1 MRRVAAATT
10 LVVALA
16 APASTASGTTYPGRF
31 LTTVGGV
38 RVFASFLGGV
48 TPARACPRDPLPLP
62 QARLKASAGA
72 VARAMPALYRL
83 RRRAGR
89 PRVDARDAVAKAVR
103 ADGPSALAA
112 YRSVCGSRVWSRSA
126 FVAVRLPHV
135 TGGTSLANPSFEVAR
150 TRLGWI
156 IWAEVQ

>member
-1 MRRVAAATT
+1 MRRSICAIP

-16 APASTASGTTYPGRF
+16 APASTASGTTYPGRY
-31 LTTVGGV
+31 LTTVGGI
-38 RVFASFLGGV
+38 RVFASFLGAV
-48 TPARACPRDPLPLP
+48 RPSRACPRNPLPLP
-62 QARLKASAGA
+62 PNRLKASANA

-89 PRVDARDAVAKAVR
+89 PRIDAGDAVAKAVR
-103 ADGPSALAA
+103 ADSPSALTA

-135 TGGTSLANPSFEVAR
+135 PGSVSLANPSFEVAR
-150 TRLGWI
+150 TPSGWI

>member
-1 MRRVAAATT
+1 MRRAAAATA

-16 APASTASGTTYPGRF
+16 APAATASGTTYPGRY
-31 LTTVGGV
+31 LTTVGGT

-48 TPARACPRDPLPLP
+48 KPARACPRDVLPLP
-62 QARLKASAGA
+62 QARLKASASA
-72 VARAMPALYRL
+72 VARAMPAFYRL
-83 RRRAGR
+83 RRRPGR
-89 PRVDARDAVAKAVR
+89 PHIDARDAVAKAVR
-103 ADGPSALAA
+103 ADSPSALTA

-135 TGGTSLANPSFEVAR
+135 TSSASLANPSFEVAR

>member
-1 MRRVAAATT
+1 MRRLIGAIP

-16 APASTASGTTYPGRF
+16 APASTASGTTSPGRY
-31 LTTVGGV
+31 LTTVGGI
-38 RVFASFLGGV
+38 RVFASFLGAV
-48 TPARACPRDPLPLP
+48 KPSRACPRNSLPLP
-62 QARLKASAGA
+62 QTRLKASANA

-89 PRVDARDAVAKAVR
+89 PRIDARDAVAKAVR
-103 ADGPSALAA
+103 ADGPSALTA

-126 FVAVRLPHV
+126 FVVVRLPHV
-135 TGGTSLANPSFEVAR
+135 TGSVSLANPSFEVAR
-150 TRLGWI
+150 TPSGWI

>member
-1 MRRVAAATT
+1 MRRTIAAML
-10 LVVALA
+10 LVVVLA
-16 APASTASGTTYPGRF
+16 ASASTASGTAYPGGY

-38 RVFASFLGGV
+38 RVFASFLDAV
-48 TPARACPRDPLPLP
+48 KPALACPRNPLPLP
-62 QARLKASAGA
+62 QTRLKGSATA

-89 PRVDARDAVAKAVR
+89 PRVDARGAVAKAVR
-103 ADGPSALAA
+103 PDGPSALTA
-112 YRSVCGSRVWSRSA
+112 YRSICGPRVWSRSA

-135 TGGTSLANPSFEVAR
+135 TGSVSLANASFEVAR
-150 TRLGWI
+150 TPSGWI

>member
-1 MRRVAAATT
+1 VTTAALA

-16 APASTASGTTYPGRF
+16 GSTYPNRY
-31 LTTVGGV
+31 LTTVHGIHV
-38 RVFASFLGGV
+38 YASFLGDV
-48 TPARACPRDPLPLP
+48 KPARACPRDPLPLS
-62 QARLKASAGA
+62 RVGLKASANA

-83 RRRAGR
+83 RR
-89 PRVDARDAVAKAVR
+89 PRIDARDAVAKAVR
-103 ADGPSALAA
+103 ADSPSALTA
-112 YRSVCGSRVWSRSA
+112 YRSVCGARVWSRSA

-135 TGGTSLANPSFEVAR
+135 TGSASLANPSFEIAR

>member
-1 MRRVAAATT
+1 MRRIIAVIPLAVVLAAT
-10 LVVALA
+10 
-16 APASTASGTTYPGRF
+16 ASSVSGTTYPGRY
-31 LTTVGGV
+31 LTTVGGI
-38 RVFASFLGGV
+38 RVFASFLGTV
-48 TPARACPRDPLPLP
+48 KPARACPRGPLPLP
-62 QARLKASAGA
+62 RARLKASANA

-89 PRVDARDAVAKAVR
+89 PRIDARDAVAKAVP
-103 ADGPSALAA
+103 ANSPSALTA

-135 TGGTSLANPSFEVAR
+135 TGSASLANLSFEVAR

>member
-1 MRRVAAATT
+1 MRRVIAAVA

-16 APASTASGTTYPGRF
+16 APAAAAYPGPY
-31 LTTVGGV
+31 LTTVQGT
-38 RVFASFLGGV
+38 RVFASFLGAV
-48 TPARACPRDPLPLP
+48 KPARACPRDPLPLP
-62 QARLKASAGA
+62 RVGLKASANA
-72 VARAMPALYRL
+72 VARAMPALYRR

-89 PRVDARDAVAKAVR
+89 PRIDAHDATAKAVR
-103 ADGPSALAA
+103 ADSPSALTA

-135 TGGTSLANPSFEVAR
+135 TGSASLANPSFEVAR